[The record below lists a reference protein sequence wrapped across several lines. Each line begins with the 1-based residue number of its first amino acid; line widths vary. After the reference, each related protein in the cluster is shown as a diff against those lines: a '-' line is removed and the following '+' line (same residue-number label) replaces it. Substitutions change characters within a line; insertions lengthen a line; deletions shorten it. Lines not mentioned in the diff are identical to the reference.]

1 MVFHD
6 QEFRRLFA
14 DERAEQLARSVR
26 ASRGRGRRRGRR
38 LSPRILLQPVAG
50 RRARAL
56 PGG

>member
-14 DERAEQLARSVR
+14 DERAEQLARSAR
-26 ASRGRGRRRGRR
+26 ASRGRGRRRERR
-38 LSPRILLQPVAG
+38 LSLRVLLRPAAD

-56 PGG
+56 PGS